1 MKRGTRRISL
11 SLLHIWIFLN
21 LVLISTAAP
30 GGGEILFDF
39 EPPFDVK
46 AAITQDAKAEL
57 IQREGNTLL
66 RITMVGHSHPER
78 RPGITLKA
86 PKGKWDLTNRR
97 AVALDVKNIGNKAV
111 TVACRVDNPGAKGVE
126 NCIRGYVHLKPEES
140 KILKVFLYVTP
151 WRFTK
156 PLKLVGMWETPDVSD
171 KIDPSGVTQLL
182 LFGPGNY
189 DYLPKTDYAIEVDNI
204 RAEGEL
210 KMMDAENFFPFIDK
224 FGQFIHADWPG
235 KTRDEKDLKE
245 RAKTEK
251 KDLEN
256 HPGPR
261 GWNRYGG
268 WKNGPQLEATGFF
281 RTEKHKGKWWLV
293 DPEGRLF
300 WSLGIDCVPLGL
312 GDSATP
318 LTDREY
324 YFKDLPERDS
334 PFGRF
339 YVYVKNSFFPIG
351 YYKDKGIYEVFVF
364 SESNLLRKYGK
375 DYEALCM
382 ELAHRRLRSWGQNTI
397 GNWSDGRIKALRKTP
412 YVATFELHSRKIEGS
427 KKALGIKF
435 PDPFSPDF
443 RTDLRE
449 RLERER
455 AGFGRWSPRLGMRVH
470 NEELGGFASD
480 PWCLGIFVDNELPWG
495 DEISLALAS
504 LASPPDQPAKI
515 AFLEDLK
522 TRYKE
527 IRNLNDAW
535 GTDHVS
541 WNDLL
546 QTTETPD
553 KKKAGRD
560 LRDFYTRIAEE
571 YFRLCRGEVKRA
583 APNHL
588 YLGCRFQQYNDC
600 TVHAAAKY
608 CDVLSYN
615 PYLYDVSEFRP
626 PSGID
631 MPVIIGEFQ
640 FGALDRGMFS
650 SALVVAENQED
661 RAAKYKSYVQGALR
675 NPFYVGAHWFMYLS
689 CATTGEQCGPNYQ
702 SGFVDICD
710 TPYDEIVQAAREVG
724 DILYE
729 YRLKNGEK

>member
-1 MKRGTRRISL
+1 MKKGTRRISL

-21 LVLISTAAP
+21 LVLISTAAH
-30 GGGEILFDF
+30 GGGETLFDF

-46 AAITQDAKAEL
+46 TAITQDAKAEL
-57 IQREGNTLL
+57 VQREGNTLL
-66 RITMVGHSHPER
+66 RITMRHPER

-111 TVACRVDNPGAKGVE
+111 EVACRLANPGANGRE
-126 NCIRGYVHLKPEES
+126 NSITEWIYLKPEES
-140 KILKVFLYVTP
+140 RTLKVFLCVTP

-156 PLKLVGMWETPDVSD
+156 PVKLVGMRSGKPGVSD
-171 KIDPSGVTQLL
+171 KIDPAGVTQLL
-182 LFGPGNY
+182 VLA
-189 DYLPKTDYAIEVDNI
+189 DSSRTDLETDMAIEVDNI

-210 KMMDAENFFPFIDK
+210 KTMDAETFFPFIDN

-235 KTRDEKDLKE
+235 KTRDEKDLKK

-281 RTEKHKGKWWLV
+281 RAEKHKGKWWLV

-300 WSLGIDCVPLGL
+300 WSLGIDCVRFDPDAIG
-312 GDSATP
+312 TP
-318 LTDREY
+318 LTDREH

-334 PFGRF
+334 TFGRF
-339 YVYVKNSFFPIG
+339 YGKSSWAPVG
-351 YYKDKGIYEVFVF
+351 YYKGKGTYEIFAF
-364 SESNLLRKYGK
+364 IESNLLRKYGK
-375 DYEALCM
+375 GYEVLCM
-382 ELAHRRLRSWGQNTI
+382 ELAHRRLRSWGQNTM
-397 GNWSDGRIKALRKTP
+397 GDWSDGRIKALRKTP
-412 YVATFELHSRKIEGS
+412 YVATIDLSSSKIEGS
-427 KKALGIKF
+427 KGFWGKF

-455 AGFGRWSPRLGMRVH
+455 AGLSSWSSRLGTYVH
-470 NEELGGFASD
+470 NEELGGIASD
-480 PWCLGIFVDNELPWG
+480 PWCLGIFIDNELGWG

-522 TRYKE
+522 TKYKE
-527 IRNLNDAW
+527 IQDLNDAW
-535 GTDHVS
+535 GTDHAS

-546 QTTETPD
+546 RTTETPD
-553 KKKAGRD
+553 KKKAGPD

-571 YFRLCRGEVKRA
+571 YFRVCRGEIKRA
-583 APNHL
+583 SPNHL
-588 YLGCRFQQYNDC
+588 YLGCRFQSCNDRA
-600 TVHAAAKY
+600 VRAAAKY
-608 CDVLSYN
+608 CDILSYN
-615 PYLYDVSEFRP
+615 PYCYDVSEFRP
-626 PSGID
+626 PSGVD

-650 SALVVAENQED
+650 SGIVASENQQD
-661 RAAKYKSYVQGALR
+661 RAEKYKSYVQGALR
-675 NPFYVGAHWFMYLS
+675 NSFFVGAHWFQYYDEA
-689 CATTGEQCGPNYQ
+689 ATGRGDGENNQT
-702 SGFVDICD
+702 GFVNICD

-729 YRLKNGEK
+729 YRLKN

>member
-1 MKRGTRRISL
+1 MKKGTRRISL
-11 SLLHIWIFLN
+11 SILQIWIFLN

-30 GGGEILFDF
+30 GGGETLFDF
-39 EPPFDVK
+39 EHPFDVK
-46 AAITQDAKAEL
+46 TAITQGAKAEL
-57 IQREGNTLL
+57 VQREGNTLL
-66 RITMVGHSHPER
+66 RITMGHIER
-78 RPGITLKA
+78 WSGVALKA

-111 TVACRVDNPGAKGVE
+111 TVMCRLYGRENSTPGQ
-126 NCIRGYVHLKPEES
+126 VHLKPEES
-140 KILKVFLYVTP
+140 RTLKVFLCVTP

-156 PLKLVGMWETPDVSD
+156 PVKLVGMRSGKPGVSD
-171 KIDPSGVTQLL
+171 KIDPSGVTHLL
-182 LFGPGNY
+182 LFASAYY
-189 DYLPKTDYAIEVDNI
+189 DYLPKPDIAIEVDNI

-210 KMMDAENFFPFIDK
+210 KTMDAETFFPFIDK

-235 KTRDEKDLKE
+235 KTRDEKDLKK
-245 RAKTEK
+245 RAETEK

-256 HPGPR
+256 HPGPE

-281 RTEKHKGKWWLV
+281 RAEKHKGKWWLV

-300 WSLGIDCVPLGL
+300 WSQGINCVGWW
-312 GDSATP
+312 SATP
-318 LTDREY
+318 LTDRKH

-339 YVYVKNSFFPIG
+339 YGKSSWAPRG
-351 YYKDKGIYEVFVF
+351 YYNGKGTYEIFTF
-364 SESNLLRKYGK
+364 IESNLLRKYGK
-375 DYEALCM
+375 DYEALCK
-382 ELAHRRLRSWGQNTI
+382 ELVHRRLRSWGQNTI
-397 GNWSDGRIKALRKTP
+397 ANWSDDRIEALRKTP
-412 YVATFELHSRKIEGS
+412 YVADVSHSSRKIEGS
-427 KKALGIKF
+427 GSKYSWKL

-455 AGFGRWSPRLGMRVH
+455 AR
-470 NEELGGFASD
+470 FASD
-480 PWCLGIFVDNELPWG
+480 PWCLGIFVDNELAWG

-522 TRYKE
+522 TKYKE
-527 IRNLNDAW
+527 IQNLNDAW
-535 GTDHVS
+535 GTDHAS

-546 QTTETPD
+546 RTTETPD
-553 KKKAGRD
+553 KKKAGPD

-571 YFRLCRGEVKRA
+571 YFRVCRGEVKRA

-588 YLGCRFQQYNDC
+588 YLGCRFQWCNDR
-600 TVHAAAKY
+600 VVRAAAKY
-608 CDVLSYN
+608 CDILSYN
-615 PYLYDVSEFRP
+615 PYCYDVSEYRP
-626 PSGID
+626 PSGVD

-650 SALVVAENQED
+650 SGLVATENQED
-661 RAAKYKSYVQGALR
+661 RAEKYKSYVQGALR
-675 NPFYVGAHWFMYLS
+675 NPFYVGAHWFQYLTEP
-689 CATTGEQCGPNYQ
+689 ATGRGDGENNQT
-702 SGFVDICD
+702 GFVDICD

-729 YRLKNGEK
+729 YRLKN

>member
-1 MKRGTRRISL
+1 MKKGTRRISL
-11 SLLHIWIFLN
+11 SVFHIWIFLN
-21 LVLISTAAP
+21 LVLISAAAG
-30 GGGEILFDF
+30 GGGETLFDF

-46 AAITQDAKAEL
+46 TVITQDAKAEL
-57 IQREGNTLL
+57 VQREGNTLL
-66 RITMVGHSHPER
+66 RINMGTIER
-78 RPGITLKA
+78 WSSVALKA

-97 AVALDVKNIGNKAV
+97 AVALDVKNIGSKAV
-111 TVACRVDNPGAKGVE
+111 TVVCRVDNPGANDDE
-126 NCIRGYVHLKPEES
+126 NSITGYVRLKPGES
-140 KILKVFLYVTP
+140 KILKVFLCVTP

-156 PLKLVGMWETPDVSD
+156 PVKLIGMRGKPGVSD
-171 KIDPSGVTQLL
+171 KIDPSAITQLL
-182 LFGPGNY
+182 LFPLENY
-189 DYLPKTDYAIEVDNI
+189 DYLPKPDPAIAVDNI

-210 KMMDAENFFPFIDK
+210 KTMDAETFFPFIDK

-268 WKNGPQLEATGFF
+268 WKNGPRLEATGFF
-281 RTEKHKGKWWLV
+281 HAEKHKGKWWLV

-300 WSLGIDCVPLGL
+300 WSIGIDCVPFDADFIG
-312 GDSATP
+312 TP
-318 LTDREY
+318 LTDREH
-324 YFKDLPERDS
+324 YFKDLPERES

-339 YVYVKNSFFPIG
+339 YVMSSSAPFG
-351 YYKDKGIYEVFVF
+351 YYKGKGMFETFAF

-375 DYEALCM
+375 DYEALYI
-382 ELAHRRLRSWGQNTI
+382 ELVHRRLRSWGQNTI
-397 GNWSDGRIKALRKTP
+397 GAWSDTRVEALRKTP
-412 YVATFELHSRKIEGS
+412 YVAEVSLNSRRIEGS

-443 RTDLRE
+443 RTALRE
-449 RLERER
+449 RLERKP
-455 AGFGRWSPRLGMRVH
+455 AGLR
-470 NEELGGFASD
+470 ND
-480 PWCLGIFVDNELPWG
+480 PWCLGIFIDNELAWAWG
-495 DEISLALAS
+495 EEISLALAS

-527 IRNLNDAW
+527 IQDLNDAW
-535 GTDHVS
+535 GTNHAS

-546 QTTETPD
+546 RTTKTPD
-553 KKKAGRD
+553 KKKAGPD

-571 YFRLCRGEVKRA
+571 YFRVCRDEVKRA
-583 APNHL
+583 SPNHL
-588 YLGCRFQQYNDC
+588 YLGCRFQQCNDRA
-600 TVHAAAKY
+600 VRAAAKY
-608 CDVLSYN
+608 CDLLSYN
-615 PYLYDVSEFRP
+615 PYCYDVSQFRP
-626 PSGID
+626 PSGVD
-631 MPVIIGEFQ
+631 MPAIIGEFQ

-650 SALVVAENQED
+650 SDLVRAENQQD
-661 RAAKYKSYVQGALR
+661 RAEKYKSYVQGALR
-675 NPFYVGAHWFMYLS
+675 NPFFVGAHWFMYLS
-689 CATTGEQCGPNYQ
+689 QPTAGDPPGANCQT
-702 SGFVDICD
+702 GFVDICD

-729 YRLKNGEK
+729 YRLKN

>member
-1 MKRGTRRISL
+1 
-11 SLLHIWIFLN
+11 
-21 LVLISTAAP
+21 V
-30 GGGEILFDF
+30 
-39 EPPFDVK
+39 
-46 AAITQDAKAEL
+46 
-57 IQREGNTLL
+57 
-66 RITMVGHSHPER
+66 
-78 RPGITLKA
+78 
-86 PKGKWDLTNRR
+86 
-97 AVALDVKNIGNKAV
+97 
-111 TVACRVDNPGAKGVE
+111 
-126 NCIRGYVHLKPEES
+126 
-140 KILKVFLYVTP
+140 
-151 WRFTK
+151 
-156 PLKLVGMWETPDVSD
+156 KLVGMRSGKPGVSD
-171 KIDPSGVTQLL
+171 KIDPAGVTQLL
-182 LFGPGNY
+182 VFADDPT
-189 DYLPKTDYAIEVDNI
+189 TDHAIEVDNI

-210 KMMDAENFFPFIDK
+210 KTMDAETFFPFIDK

-235 KTRDEKDLKE
+235 KTRDEKDLKK
-245 RAKTEK
+245 RAEIEK

-256 HPGPR
+256 HSGPK

-281 RTEKHKGKWWLV
+281 RAEKHKGKWWLV

-300 WSLGIDCVPLGL
+300 WSLGIDCVPLGT

-318 LTDREY
+318 LTDREH

-339 YVYVKNSFFPIG
+339 YVYVKSPFVPMG
-351 YYKDKGIYEVFVF
+351 YYEGKGTYEIFTF
-364 SESNLLRKYGK
+364 IESNLLRKYGK

-397 GNWSDGRIKALRKTP
+397 GAWSDGRVKALRKTP
-412 YVATFELHSRKIEGS
+412 YVATFELSSRRIEGS
-427 KKALGIKF
+427 KKALGVKF

-449 RLERER
+449 RLELER
-455 AGFGRWSPRLGMRVH
+455 AGFGRWSRRLGIRVH

-480 PWCLGIFVDNELPWG
+480 PWCLGIFVDNELAWG

-522 TRYKE
+522 NKYKE
-527 IRNLNDAW
+527 IQNLNDAW
-535 GTDHVS
+535 GTDHAS

-546 QTTETPD
+546 RTTETPD
-553 KKKAGRD
+553 EKKAGPD

-571 YFRLCRGEVKRA
+571 YFRVCRGEVKRA
-583 APNHL
+583 SPNHL
-588 YLGCRFQQYNDC
+588 YLGCRFQSCNDRA
-600 TVHAAAKY
+600 VRAAAKY
-608 CDVLSYN
+608 CDILSYN
-615 PYLYDVSEFRP
+615 PYCYDVSEYRP

-650 SALVVAENQED
+650 AGLVAAQNQED
-661 RAAKYKSYVQGALR
+661 RAEKYKSYVQGALR
-675 NPFYVGAHWFMYLS
+675 NPFYVGAHWFMYLTEL
-689 CATTGEQCGPNYQ
+689 ATGRGDGENNQT
-702 SGFVDICD
+702 GFVDVCD
-710 TPYDEIVQAAREVG
+710 TPYDEIVRAAREVG